1 MCGSAI
7 ALITTT
13 TTTTVVAGGEEPGT
27 AAGLAGP
34 SRVASVSR
42 TATVHGTGIEK
53 GTSRPPKGGL
63 FLQPAHVRRKFLVR
77 RTNRLSIA
85 TMEPRMSFD
94 VSPNSNCDFPQGFE
108 KWIASENECGIR
120 VHN

>member
-34 SRVASVSR
+34 SRAASVSR

-53 GTSRPPKGGL
+53 ALRGRPRAAFFCSRLMSGENFLYDGQIDYQSRPW
-63 FLQPAHVRRKFLVR
+63 
-77 RTNRLSIA
+77 NRACLL
-85 TMEPRMSFD
+85 TFP
-94 VSPNSNCDFPQGFE
+94 NCDFPQGFE